1 MAVTAARGSRD
12 LVLRGRASSEVR
24 PTGCCLPISWQGGA
38 VALKNPAQINQMRPA
53 GKFVAG
59 VLSSLRDV
67 AREGMTLKQLDTHA
81 HQMIDAAGAHS
92 VYLGYHPSFGA
103 MPYPGVLCTSVNDA
117 ALHGLPSDYVLADG
131 DVLSIDFAAQLQ
143 GWVADSALTFQ
154 IGTQDP
160 AVTAAHR
167 DHRAGARRRH
177 RGRAARRADG
187 RHLVGHRHHRARRR
201 VRDQRRL
208 RRARRRPDHARGPA
222 RAQPRPPRH
231 RASSSRP
238 AWSSRSSRGSWR
250 VATTTRST
258 RRLDHPHRRRLAGRP
273 RRAHGRDH
281 PGRPAGPH
289 GPRLTARATS
299 EHMSPRPPSARTSAD
314 SSAPTTERADAR
326 HRRRGRPQI
335 VRPATGCADVGCS

>member
-12 LVLRGRASSEVR
+12 LVLRGRASSEAW
-24 PTGCCLPISWQGGA
+24 PTGCCLPISWQAGG
-38 VALKNPAQINQMRPA
+38 VALKNPSQIDQMRPA

-131 DVLSIDFAAQLQ
+131 DVLSIDFAAQVQ

-160 AVTAAHR
+160 TVQK
-167 DHRAGARRRH
+167 
-177 RGRAARRADG
+177 
-187 RHLVGHRHHRARRR
+187 LI
-201 VRDQRRL
+201 
-208 RRARRRPDHARGPA
+208 
-222 RAQPRPPRH
+222 
-231 RASSSRP
+231 
-238 AWSSRSSRGSWR
+238 
-250 VATTTRST
+250 
-258 RRLDHPHRRRLAGRP
+258 
-273 RRAHGRDH
+273 
-281 PGRPAGPH
+281 
-289 GPRLTARATS
+289 
-299 EHMSPRPPSARTSAD
+299 E
-314 SSAPTTERADAR
+314 TTERALDAGIAAAR
-326 HRRRGRPQI
+326 PGARMGDISSAIGTIGRAGGYGINADFGGHGVGRTMHEDPHVPNLGRRG
-335 VRPATGCADVGCS
+335 TGQKLKAGLVIAIEPWFMAGGDEYTIDDDGWTIRTGDGSLAAHAEHTVAITPDGPLILTARD

>member
-12 LVLRGRASSEVR
+12 LVLRGRASSEAW
-24 PTGCCLPISWQGGA
+24 PTGCCLPASWQGGA

-67 AREGMTLKQLDTHA
+67 AREGMSLKQLDTHA

-160 AVTAAHR
+160 AVTA
-167 DHRAGARRRH
+167 
-177 RGRAARRADG
+177 
-187 RHLVGHRHHRARRR
+187 LI
-201 VRDQRRL
+201 Q
-208 RRARRRPDHARGPA
+208 
-222 RAQPRPPRH
+222 
-231 RASSSRP
+231 
-238 AWSSRSSRGSWR
+238 
-250 VATTTRST
+250 
-258 RRLDHPHRRRLAGRP
+258 
-273 RRAHGRDH
+273 
-281 PGRPAGPH
+281 
-289 GPRLTARATS
+289 
-299 EHMSPRPPSARTSAD
+299 
-314 SSAPTTERADAR
+314 TTERALDAGIKAAR
-326 HRRRGRPQI
+326 AGGRMGDISSAIGTIGRAGGYGINADFGGHGVGRTMHEDPH
-335 VRPATGCADVGCS
+335 VPNLGRAGTGLKLKPGLVIAIEPWFMAGGDEYTIDPDGWTIRTGDGSLAAHVEHTVAITPDGPLVLTARD